1 LGKQKFTTEGGSVKL
16 PDRDLLTRGDLR
28 RCLGVGNSTIAKWV
42 ESGVLRRRVL
52 PGMKH
57 GRFLREDVERVMNGH
72 GEAGKGR
79 EAGKREAR

>member
-1 LGKQKFTTEGGSVKL
+1 MKL

-52 PGMKH
+52 PGMVH
-57 GRFLREDVERVMNGH
+57 GRFLRAEVVEVVGGAR
-72 GEAGKGR
+72 GEAGRG
-79 EAGKREAR
+79 EAGLARTRKGDA

>member
-1 LGKQKFTTEGGSVKL
+1 MKL

-52 PGMKH
+52 PGMVH
-57 GRFLREDVERVMNGH
+57 GRFLRAEVVEVV
-72 GEAGKGR
+72 GESRGTSAPADLGKGD
-79 EAGKREAR
+79 A

>member
-1 LGKQKFTTEGGSVKL
+1 MKL

-52 PGMKH
+52 PGMVH
-57 GRFLREDVERVMNGH
+57 GRFLRAEVSVLL
-72 GEAGKGR
+72 EAGAESG
-79 EAGKREAR
+79 EMPL